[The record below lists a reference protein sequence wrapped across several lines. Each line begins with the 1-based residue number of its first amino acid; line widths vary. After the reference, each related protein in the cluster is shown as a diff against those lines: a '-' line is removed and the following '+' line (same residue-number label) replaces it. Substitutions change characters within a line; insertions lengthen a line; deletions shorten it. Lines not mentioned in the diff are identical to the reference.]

1 MNIGLSILA
10 TQTAIR
16 NAQSVVNSR
25 YHCSGDD
32 YDIPPLLRKVNYSVK
47 TDDSKELKLGPIPM
61 VKSYW

>member
-1 MNIGLSILA
+1 MDIGLSTLA

-25 YHCSGDD
+25 HYCSGDD
-32 YDIPPLLRKVNYSVK
+32 YDIPPVKKVNYSVK
-47 TDDSKELKLGPIPM
+47 TDDSKKLKLGPIPM